1 MRAIVDGWCLEWG
14 FTISCLMGVK
24 GNRKAPWTR
33 VKQWPLDPGTNW
45 MAPYSQFEQFLFKSK
60 TRGENTQRM
69 RFWSCFI
76 GTRGTRERKREWV
89 AICWCERV
97 AMGFVTSWFSFLGG
111 QMFENPCLHGS
122 HRKYMWLASIPV
134 SVSKKMIH
142 IRFAGQITTFAGVSP
157 ASSIHFIHQL
167 FGPCR
172 TGSGCG
178 QHPFV
183 ADFRGQGL
191 WDGRQLP
198 WTTGTRKQRGANE
211 VRIRRWWFSLTWREN
226 SEITMG
232 EDSIEGDFMELSW
245 DFIVIWWD
253 SMEFEWD
260 LTGFSWDFTEIY
272 QKFPTMGSMRWMVPS
287 EMFAGL

>member
-142 IRFAGQITTFAGVSP
+142 IRFRWSNYHLCWRFT
-157 ASSIHFIHQL
+157 SIF
-167 FGPCR
+167 
-172 TGSGCG
+172 
-178 QHPFV
+178 HPFHPPIV
-183 ADFRGQGL
+183 WALPHRQWLRAAPIRCWFQRARSMGWATTAMDN
-191 WDGRQLP
+191 WDSEAAWR
-198 WTTGTRKQRGANE
+198 QRG
-211 VRIRRWWFSLTWREN
+211 
-226 SEITMG
+226 
-232 EDSIEGDFMELSW
+232 ED
-245 DFIVIWWD
+245 
-253 SMEFEWD
+253 
-260 LTGFSWDFTEIY
+260 
-272 QKFPTMGSMRWMVPS
+272 QKVVVLADVARK
-287 EMFAGL
+287 